1 MGNFLK
7 AINEAIPTNQG
18 PATGK
23 IGTGEGLNPKPEDGV
38 KKGGFLNKV
47 ASVAQKSANFIQ
59 KGADVAR
66 GNWDI
71 NSVLQGI
78 LDKQLDSSTS
88 KVGSFGKANFNK
100 IKLGDDIVKKIN
112 AYGQDVEEK
121 PVEVKPE
128 TAAVEANESFNRV
141 FLSRVNEAITV
152 FEKRNRE
159 ELEKQ
164 AQEKGIPIVTK
175 SGKKVRLDQ
184 LAAKV
189 EKSGSKGKEK
199 TRAQKM
205 ARFRERPTADR
216 TTFKP
221 IGDKVNAKTRLSP
234 IVADVLGL
242 EGDELKRY
250 VNYITKNFAAVLNAI
265 QQQYGPDSAYAKEEG
280 SKPLDFTFQLKG
292 YGRISKKEQ
301 DKLKNVKESISLE
314 LVQESVATNIADKV
328 GRDGAEKLVRGME
341 TIYPGKQIKFKE
353 ADVPEEDKPGEETGD
368 GEPSGPVTQLTVEN
382 AIFELAGRTSFGEK
396 GVQFTLKPIS
406 TDIIGILKDRDIKY
420 LTYLLQ
426 SKDNEFKTAEGNSGI
441 IYAYDESNQP
451 INEITTEGVNFQWNG
466 QEKLYTLSSDN
477 KQLMGVKYSEG
488 QYPINKSD
496 VKPLSDGKN
505 ILMRPDKKSGYMKFE
520 ILQDLPTTKQ
530 FLINYKKGTAATPEE
545 IKEADAFA
553 DPSPVQKAQPVQKT
567 S

>member
-7 AINEAIPTNQG
+7 TINEAIPTGQG
-18 PATGK
+18 PAAGKIETGK
-23 IGTGEGLNPKPEDGV
+23 GLTASQPAGAV

-59 KGADVAR
+59 KGAEVAR
-66 GNWDI
+66 GKWDI

-88 KVGSFGKANFNK
+88 KVGSFGKSNFNK

-112 AYGQDVEEK
+112 AYGQDVEET
-121 PVEVKPE
+121 P
-128 TAAVEANESFNRV
+128 AVESNESFNKV
-141 FLSRVNEAITV
+141 FLSTINEAMAAMHT
-152 FEKRNRE
+152 NTD
-159 ELEKQ
+159 
-164 AQEKGIPIVTK
+164 EKGKFK
-175 SGKKVRLDQ
+175 SIGKASKNAQVWEVLKSALDIQ
-184 LAAKV
+184 TEFKLKDP
-189 EKSGSKGKEK
+189 ETGKSQVDRRVVWISKGVPAFLKAIKELYPDIPF
-199 TRAQKM
+199 TY
-205 ARFRERPTADR
+205 EGHDTEE
-216 TTFKP
+216 
-221 IGDKVNAKTRLSP
+221 GLS
-234 IVADVLGL
+234 
-242 EGDELKRY
+242 
-250 VNYITKNFAAVLNAI
+250 AV
-265 QQQYGPDSAYAKEEG
+265 DTAKEQEEEFNFEDTT
-280 SKPLDFTFQLKG
+280 KPEWIASL
-292 YGRISKKEQ
+292 SEEQ
-301 DKLKNVKESISLE
+301 
-314 LVQESVATNIADKV
+314 
-328 GRDGAEKLVRGME
+328 AEEIVRGLVD
-341 TIYPGKQIKFKE
+341 IYPGDRIKFDE
-353 ADVPEEDKPGEETGD
+353 PGDTDNDEPAGTEDEKPT
-368 GEPSGPVTQLTVEN
+368 GPVAQLTVEN

-406 TDIIGILKDRDIKY
+406 TDIIDILKDRDIKY

-451 INEITTEGVNFQWNG
+451 INEITTEGVNFQWTG

-505 ILMRPDKKSGYMKFE
+505 ILMRPDEKSGYMKFE

-553 DPSPVQKAQPVQKT
+553 DPSPVQKA
-567 S
+567 